1 MLEGAPSENSW
12 SGFRFVG
19 HAMAALRQISTGKS
33 LPLVTRLDA
42 RVLRHDA
49 GYGLSTLHFADG
61 ELRAPLVE
69 APVGAGLRVKIDAR
83 DVSIALSRPMD
94 VSILNRLP
102 GSIVDLTPLRLPYV
116 RVAVS
121 LGTTEIYA
129 LVTAESVDRL
139 ALEEGLRVWAMLK
152 SLAISEERLP
162 PSRVPAPRRWR
173 VVGSSD

>member
-1 MLEGAPSENSW
+1 MT
-12 SGFRFVG
+12 
-19 HAMAALRQISTGKS
+19 ALRQISPGKS

-42 RVLRHDA
+42 RVLRHDQ

-61 ELRAPLVE
+61 ELRAPLVD

-102 GSIVDLTPLRLPYV
+102 GSIVDLTPLRPPYV

-121 LGTTEIYA
+121 LGTTEVYA

-152 SLAISEERLP
+152 SLAIAEERIP
-162 PSRVPAPRRWR
+162 DSRLPAPRRWR
-173 VVGSSD
+173 VVGSPD

>member
-1 MLEGAPSENSW
+1 MP
-12 SGFRFVG
+12 
-19 HAMAALRQISTGKS
+19 ALRRLAPGKN
-33 LPLVTRLDA
+33 LPLVARLEA
-42 RVLRHDA
+42 RVLRHDE

-61 ELRAPLVE
+61 ELRAPRFD
-69 APVGAGLRVKIDAR
+69 APVGAGVRIKIDAR

-102 GSIVDLTPLRLPYV
+102 GAIVDLTPLRPPFV

-152 SLAISEERLP
+152 SLAIAEERIPDSRLP
-162 PSRVPAPRRWR
+162 TPRRWR
-173 VVGSSD
+173 VV

>member
-1 MLEGAPSENSW
+1 M
-12 SGFRFVG
+12 V
-19 HAMAALRQISTGKS
+19 ALRKTVTGKS

-42 RVLRHDA
+42 RVMRHDE

-61 ELRAPLVE
+61 ELRAPLID
-69 APVGAGLRVKIDAR
+69 ASVGAGLCVKIDAR

-102 GSIVDLTPLRLPYV
+102 GSIVGLTPMRLPFV

-121 LGTTEIYA
+121 LGTTQIYA

-152 SLAISEERLP
+152 SLAIAQERLP
-162 PSRVPAPRRWR
+162 PSRLPTPRRWR

>member
-1 MLEGAPSENSW
+1 MT
-12 SGFRFVG
+12 
-19 HAMAALRQISTGKS
+19 ALRQIAAGKS
-33 LPLVTRLDA
+33 PPLITRLDA
-42 RVLRHDA
+42 RVLRHDE

-61 ELRAPLVE
+61 ELRAPLID

-94 VSILNRLP
+94 VSVLNRLP
-102 GSIVDLTPLRLPYV
+102 GAIAEITPLQLPFV

-121 LGTTEIYA
+121 LGTTRTFA

-152 SLAISEERLP
+152 SLAIAEERLP
-162 PSRVPAPRRWR
+162 PSRLPAPRRWR